1 MSDQLT
7 LTVCFTRPGDVRK
20 NTRQKVWKMDLPVTA
35 VTDSIQDLLLTL
47 IPENEY
53 GGLTNSYTY
62 TYPGEKDFLTNED
75 LPGIVKAIN
84 AEIQEKIEESLRE
97 EQERKEKEIERKN
110 EQIEKGKVDIRFVS
124 ENELPLPKRDDATF
138 LLSKRAFWNG
148 NEMGYEFSP
157 FYGFGYIKDEFSMTD
172 KEWKNFENKVKIDFD
187 QKRERAS
194 RLETE
199 KNAREEAEKAER
211 EKARKEFVANWAETN
226 GSGRLKAQL
235 HMGYDGLT
243 LFYQEKL
250 AKDFPEL
257 DAKLMRDASVFD
269 CVSNPTIEQLAVET
283 KAAQALVHLEIA
295 DSMNSAKLMTRI
307 AFDDVRDEDE
317 YGDPGEKTRVYY
329 VVVTGYRVGPKG
341 IFPKEYTVAIQL

>member
-7 LTVCFTRPGDVRK
+7 LTVYYSKPGDVRK
-20 NTRQKVWKMDLPVTA
+20 NTRKKTWKMDLPVTA

-47 IPENEY
+47 IPENENGCKLDSY
-53 GGLTNSYTY
+53 SYTY
-62 TYPGEKDFLTNED
+62 PVEKDFLTNED
-75 LPGIVKAIN
+75 LPGIVKAVN
-84 AEIQEKIEESLRE
+84 MVLQEKIEESLRE

-138 LLSKRAFWNG
+138 LLSKRSFWNG
-148 NEMGYEFSP
+148 NEIGYEFTP
-157 FYGFGYIKDEFSMTD
+157 FYGFGDIKDEFSMTD
-172 KEWKNFENKVKIDFD
+172 KEWENFENKVKIDFD

-211 EKARKEFVANWAETN
+211 EKARKEFVKNWAEQY

-250 AKDFPEL
+250 AKDFPEM
-257 DAKLMRDASVFD
+257 DAKLMEAADDFD
-269 CVSNPTIEQLAVET
+269 LVRNPTIEQLAVET
-283 KAAQALVHLEIA
+283 KAAQALVYLEIA
-295 DSMNSAKLMTRI
+295 NSMNSAKLMTQI